1 MPTVAVLPVK
11 SFSVGKGRLAAE
23 LSAEA
28 RARLGQALAE
38 RIAQL
43 TVQAGLIP
51 LLIAGDGEVAD
62 WAILH
67 GLPALLDP
75 GTGLD
80 GAAATGAAWA
90 DTSASNWLVL
100 HVDLPLLAIS
110 DLEALLSGIAEHG
123 AVIAP
128 SADGG
133 TSALGGYGAA
143 VFSYGPGSFH
153 RHLGRFPGAA
163 VVARPGLL
171 HDVDTFGDLES
182 ARQHPLGTWLARIG

>member
-1 MPTVAVLPVK
+1 M
-11 SFSVGKGRLAAE
+11 AAE
-23 LSAEA
+23 ISAEA
-28 RARLGQALAE
+28 RSSLGQAMAE
-38 RIAQL
+38 RTAEL
-43 TVQAGLIP
+43 TMQAGLIP
-51 LLIAGDGEVAD
+51 VLVAGESEVAD
-62 WAILH
+62 WAVLH

-80 GAAATGAAWA
+80 DAAAVGAAWA
-90 DTSASNWLVL
+90 VKSASSWLVL
-100 HVDLPLLAIS
+100 HVDLPLLGVA
-110 DLEALLSGIAEHG
+110 DLEALLVGIADHG

-133 TSALGGYGAA
+133 TSALGGRGDA

-153 RHLGRFPGAA
+153 RHLARFTGAA

-182 ARQHPLGTWLARIG
+182 ARRHPLGTWLAPIG